1 MRSPSFTTNRPIVI
15 AIVLAALLALPALTA
30 ARDLQ
35 LAVIAPDQKV
45 ASLKYAAEL
54 SNSLADHA
62 DVLDESL
69 VASAYKSASPQTP
82 FNMTAAEAKNLGT
95 VIGCDF
101 FILVRSANQRR
112 SSYERE
118 EYYESYA
125 VVYAVSSRTG
135 RLVDW
140 SLPKFEA
147 AKPGESA
154 KLLAASIP
162 GNAAELVEK
171 LKNVFQSEIN
181 EPVPASL
188 EELPPDDSPLAKQ
201 FRAPIPYLRIKPE
214 YTPLAF
220 LYEVAATVELQM
232 DLDVE
237 GRILRTD
244 IVRWA
249 GYGLDDSVLAAV
261 HKMNWRPAE
270 RNGKPLPMRVLLR
283 YNFKKLDK

>member
-1 MRSPSFTTNRPIVI
+1 MRSPSFTTNRLFAAAFALFALF
-15 AIVLAALLALPALTA
+15 AISAA

-35 LAVIAPDQKV
+35 IAVIAPDRTEV
-45 ASLKYAAEL
+45 SLKYAAAL
-54 SNSLADHA
+54 SNSLAGHA
-62 DVLDESL
+62 DVLDASL
-69 VASAYKSASPQTP
+69 VSSAYTSAAPLTP
-82 FNMTAAEAKNLGT
+82 FNMTAAEARNLGA

-101 FILVRSANQRR
+101 FILVRSADQRR

-147 AKPGESA
+147 AKPADAA
-154 KLLAASIP
+154 KHLAASIP
-162 GNAAELVEK
+162 SKAADLTEK
-171 LKNVFQSEIN
+171 LKSVFHSEIN
-181 EPVPASL
+181 ESVPASL
-188 EELPPDDSPLAKQ
+188 EELPPDGSPLAKQ

-220 LYEVAATVELQM
+220 LYEVAATVELQL
-232 DLDVE
+232 DLDAE
-237 GRILRTD
+237 GKILRTE

-249 GYGLDDSVLAAV
+249 GYGLDDSVVTAV
-261 HKMNWRPAE
+261 RKMNWRPAE